1 MKKAIW
7 GYNIHEVD
15 ESIDYLETQNI
26 KLEKQVRQL
35 SEDLEKVRGEL
46 RLYEESANGA
56 DGADGENEKI
66 TAELRSELDSL
77 KIAYERSETEREKSE
92 RELER
97 SEKER
102 KSLSAEVSRLNSKL
116 AEEGTVF
123 SDVGN
128 ICRLAYED
136 MHNAKLRAKENV
148 ENFLK
153 IFWGE
158 WEEYQRRVCD
168 LSAEIK
174 RRQQESRNF
183 FIESADK
190 ILHVYGSMNQ
200 NNREF
205 ENGFSEIIDVKDSLQ
220 AKLEEFLA
228 RLEED
233 VRDDD
238 VGIQGAEGACQKS
251 SQESSRESIRERG
264 YERRKEN
271 EEHSIFR
278 SIEAMRGNGIH
289 ESDVHINGI
298 YDDIHENGVH
308 GNNMHE
314 RDMQENGVHG
324 NNMHERDIH
333 ENGVY
338 GSNMHER
345 DIQENSVYVNNMHE
359 RDMQENDVYGNNMH
373 EKDMYENGVHENN
386 IRGNSAQKNS
396 IHKNSGFLGQ
406 DGGNYLSEAESARK
420 RSVNRGPERFGEQK
434 NETVWKSV
442 RAAAKEAETS
452 GGRFENETAV
462 KKEAAAESRL
472 VTAAKEE
479 LSSEGR
485 SEKLSRNYDNDYISE
500 NVSESAENRA
510 GVCGDDTKKDGHS
523 GAEPNQAADGKESFS
538 ISSEVNVRNII

>member
-314 RDMQENGVHG
+314 RDMQEN
-324 NNMHERDIH
+324 
-333 ENGVY
+333 
-338 GSNMHER
+338 
-345 DIQENSVYVNNMHE
+345 
-359 RDMQENDVYGNNMH
+359 DVYGNNMH

>member
-35 SEDLEKVRGEL
+35 LEDLEKVRVEL
-46 RLYEESANGA
+46 RLYEESANGE

-77 KIAYERSETEREKSE
+77 KIAYERSEKEREKSE

-205 ENGFSEIIDVKDSLQ
+205 ENGLSEIIDVKDSLQ

-238 VGIQGAEGACQKS
+238 VGIQDAEGACQES

-289 ESDVHINGI
+289 ESGVHINGI
-298 YDDIHENGVH
+298 YDDIHENGVY

-324 NNMHERDIH
+324 NNMHER
-333 ENGVY
+333 N
-338 GSNMHER
+338 
-345 DIQENSVYVNNMHE
+345 IQENDVYGNNMHG

-420 RSVNRGPERFGEQK
+420 RSVNRGSERFGEQK

>member
-56 DGADGENEKI
+56 GGADGENEKI

-205 ENGFSEIIDVKDSLQ
+205 ENGLSEIIDVKNSLQ

-238 VGIQGAEGACQKS
+238 VGIQDAEGACQES
-251 SQESSRESIRERG
+251 SQESSREGIRERG

-289 ESDVHINGI
+289 E
-298 YDDIHENGVH
+298 
-308 GNNMHE
+308 
-314 RDMQENGVHG
+314 RDMQ
-324 NNMHERDIH
+324 

-442 RAAAKEAETS
+442 KAAAKEAETS

-523 GAEPNQAADGKESFS
+523 GAEPNQAVDGKESFS

>member
-205 ENGFSEIIDVKDSLQ
+205 ENGLSEIIDVKDSLQ

-238 VGIQGAEGACQKS
+238 VDIQDAEGACQKS
-251 SQESSRESIRERG
+251 SQESSREGIRERG

-308 GNNMHE
+308 G
-314 RDMQENGVHG
+314 
-324 NNMHERDIH
+324 
-333 ENGVY
+333 
-338 GSNMHER
+338 S
-345 DIQENSVYVNNMHE
+345 NMHE

-373 EKDMYENGVHENN
+373 GRDMQENRVYEKDMYENGVHENN

-420 RSVNRGPERFGEQK
+420 RSVNRGSERFGEQK

-523 GAEPNQAADGKESFS
+523 GAEPNQAVDGKESFS

>member
-56 DGADGENEKI
+56 GGADGENEKI

-77 KIAYERSETEREKSE
+77 KIAYERSEKEREKSE

-102 KSLSAEVSRLNSKL
+102 NSLSAEVSRLNSKL

-205 ENGFSEIIDVKDSLQ
+205 ENGLSEIIDVKDSLQ
-220 AKLEEFLA
+220 AKLKEFLA

-238 VGIQGAEGACQKS
+238 VGIQDAEGACQ
-251 SQESSRESIRERG
+251 ESSREGIRERG

-289 ESDVHINGI
+289 ESGVHINGI
-298 YDDIHENGVH
+298 YDDIHENGVYGNNMHERDMQENGVH

-324 NNMHERDIH
+324 NNMHERDI
-333 ENGVY
+333 
-338 GSNMHER
+338 
-345 DIQENSVYVNNMHE
+345 
-359 RDMQENDVYGNNMH
+359 QENDVYGNNMH
-373 EKDMYENGVHENN
+373 GRDMQENRVYEKDMYENGVHENN

-420 RSVNRGPERFGEQK
+420 RSVNRGSERFGEQK

>member
-46 RLYEESANGA
+46 CLYEESANGA
-56 DGADGENEKI
+56 GGADGENEKI

-77 KIAYERSETEREKSE
+77 KIAYERSEKEREKSE

-102 KSLSAEVSRLNSKL
+102 NSLSAEVSRLNSKL

-205 ENGFSEIIDVKDSLQ
+205 ENGLSEIIDVKDSLQ
-220 AKLEEFLA
+220 AKLKEFLA

-238 VGIQGAEGACQKS
+238 VGIQDAEGACQ
-251 SQESSRESIRERG
+251 ESSREGIRERG

-289 ESDVHINGI
+289 ESGVHINGI
-298 YDDIHENGVH
+298 YDDIHENGVYGNNMHERDMQENGVH

-324 NNMHERDIH
+324 NNMHERDI
-333 ENGVY
+333 
-338 GSNMHER
+338 
-345 DIQENSVYVNNMHE
+345 
-359 RDMQENDVYGNNMH
+359 QENDVYGNNMH
-373 EKDMYENGVHENN
+373 GRDMQENRVYEKDMYENGVHENN

-420 RSVNRGPERFGEQK
+420 RSVNRGSERFGEQK

>member
-238 VGIQGAEGACQKS
+238 VGIQDTEGACQKS

-308 GNNMHE
+308 G
-314 RDMQENGVHG
+314 
-324 NNMHERDIH
+324 
-333 ENGVY
+333 
-338 GSNMHER
+338 
-345 DIQENSVYVNNMHE
+345 NNMHE

-523 GAEPNQAADGKESFS
+523 GAEPNQAVDGKESFS

>member
-238 VGIQGAEGACQKS
+238 VGIQDAEGACQKS

-324 NNMHERDIH
+324 
-333 ENGVY
+333 
-338 GSNMHER
+338 
-345 DIQENSVYVNNMHE
+345 
-359 RDMQENDVYGNNMH
+359 
-373 EKDMYENGVHENN
+373 NN

-523 GAEPNQAADGKESFS
+523 GAEPNQAVDGKESFS

>member
-324 NNMHERDIH
+324 NNMHE
-333 ENGVY
+333 
-338 GSNMHER
+338 
-345 DIQENSVYVNNMHE
+345 
-359 RDMQENDVYGNNMH
+359 
-373 EKDMYENGVHENN
+373 KDMYENGVHENN

>member
-1 MKKAIW
+1 MS
-7 GYNIHEVD
+7 GR
-15 ESIDYLETQNI
+15 
-26 KLEKQVRQL
+26 RQ
-35 SEDLEKVRGEL
+35 K
-46 RLYEESANGA
+46 
-56 DGADGENEKI
+56 
-66 TAELRSELDSL
+66 
-77 KIAYERSETEREKSE
+77 EKSQSGSW
-92 RELER
+92 RDR
-97 SEKER
+97 R
-102 KSLSAEVSRLNSKL
+102 RRGKSLSAEVSRLNSKL

-205 ENGFSEIIDVKDSLQ
+205 ENGLSEIIDVKDSLQ
-220 AKLEEFLA
+220 AKLEEFLM

-238 VGIQGAEGACQKS
+238 VGIQDAEGACQES
-251 SQESSRESIRERG
+251 SQESSREGIREHG

-289 ESDVHINGI
+289 ESGVHINGI
-298 YDDIHENGVH
+298 YDDIHENGVHGNNMH

-324 NNMHERDIH
+324 NNMHERDMQ

-338 GSNMHER
+338 G
-345 DIQENSVYVNNMHE
+345 NNMHE
-359 RDMQENDVYGNNMH
+359 RDMQENRVY

-386 IRGNSAQKNS
+386 IRGNSAQKTVFIKTAAFWDRTAVIIYRKPNLPAKVCEPWLRE
-396 IHKNSGFLGQ
+396 IREQEKRNGLEKRKSGCK
-406 DGGNYLSEAESARK
+406 RK
-420 RSVNRGPERFGEQK
+420 RRRPE
-434 NETVWKSV
+434 
-442 RAAAKEAETS
+442 
-452 GGRFENETAV
+452 AV
-462 KKEAAAESRL
+462 LKMR
-472 VTAAKEE
+472 
-479 LSSEGR
+479 R
-485 SEKLSRNYDNDYISE
+485 
-500 NVSESAENRA
+500 
-510 GVCGDDTKKDGHS
+510 
-523 GAEPNQAADGKESFS
+523 Q
-538 ISSEVNVRNII
+538 

>member
-56 DGADGENEKI
+56 GGADGENEKI

-77 KIAYERSETEREKSE
+77 KIAYERSEKEREKSE

-102 KSLSAEVSRLNSKL
+102 NSLSAEVSRLNSKL

-205 ENGFSEIIDVKDSLQ
+205 ENGLSEIIDVKDSLQ
-220 AKLEEFLA
+220 AKLKEFLA

-238 VGIQGAEGACQKS
+238 VGIQDAEGACQ
-251 SQESSRESIRERG
+251 ESSREGIRERG

-289 ESDVHINGI
+289 ESGVHINGI
-298 YDDIHENGVH
+298 YDDIHENGVYGNNMHERDMQENGVH

-324 NNMHERDIH
+324 NNMHERDI
-333 ENGVY
+333 
-338 GSNMHER
+338 
-345 DIQENSVYVNNMHE
+345 
-359 RDMQENDVYGNNMH
+359 QENDVYGNNMH
-373 EKDMYENGVHENN
+373 GRDMQENRVYEKDMYENGVHENN

-420 RSVNRGPERFGEQK
+420 RSVNRGSERFGEQK

-485 SEKLSRNYDNDYISE
+485 SEKLSRNYGNDYISE

>member
-77 KIAYERSETEREKSE
+77 KIAYERSEKEREKSE

-102 KSLSAEVSRLNSKL
+102 NSLSAEVSRLNSKL
-116 AEEGTVF
+116 ADEGTVF

-190 ILHVYGSMNQ
+190 ILHVYGSTNQ

-205 ENGFSEIIDVKDSLQ
+205 ENGLSEIIDVKNSLQ

-238 VGIQGAEGACQKS
+238 VGIQDAEGAC
-251 SQESSRESIRERG
+251 QESSRESIRERG

-289 ESDVHINGI
+289 ESDVHRNGI
-298 YDDIHENGVH
+298 YDDIHENGVY
-308 GNNMHE
+308 GSNMHE

-324 NNMHERDIH
+324 NNMHERD
-333 ENGVY
+333 
-338 GSNMHER
+338 
-345 DIQENSVYVNNMHE
+345 
-359 RDMQENDVYGNNMH
+359 MQENDVY

-420 RSVNRGPERFGEQK
+420 RSVNRGSERFGEQK

-462 KKEAAAESRL
+462 KKEAAAESRF

>member
-238 VGIQGAEGACQKS
+238 VGIQDAEGACQES
-251 SQESSRESIRERG
+251 SQESSREGIRERG

-289 ESDVHINGI
+289 E
-298 YDDIHENGVH
+298 
-308 GNNMHE
+308 
-314 RDMQENGVHG
+314 RDMQ
-324 NNMHERDIH
+324 

-452 GGRFENETAV
+452 GGRFENETSV

-485 SEKLSRNYDNDYISE
+485 SEKLSRNYNNDYISE

>member
-1 MKKAIW
+1 M
-7 GYNIHEVD
+7 
-15 ESIDYLETQNI
+15 
-26 KLEKQVRQL
+26 
-35 SEDLEKVRGEL
+35 
-46 RLYEESANGA
+46 
-56 DGADGENEKI
+56 
-66 TAELRSELDSL
+66 
-77 KIAYERSETEREKSE
+77 
-92 RELER
+92 
-97 SEKER
+97 
-102 KSLSAEVSRLNSKL
+102 
-116 AEEGTVF
+116 
-123 SDVGN
+123 
-128 ICRLAYED
+128 
-136 MHNAKLRAKENV
+136 
-148 ENFLK
+148 
-153 IFWGE
+153 
-158 WEEYQRRVCD
+158 
-168 LSAEIK
+168 
-174 RRQQESRNF
+174 
-183 FIESADK
+183 
-190 ILHVYGSMNQ
+190 
-200 NNREF
+200 
-205 ENGFSEIIDVKDSLQ
+205 
-220 AKLEEFLA
+220 
-228 RLEED
+228 
-233 VRDDD
+233 
-238 VGIQGAEGACQKS
+238 
-251 SQESSRESIRERG
+251 
-264 YERRKEN
+264 
-271 EEHSIFR
+271 
-278 SIEAMRGNGIH
+278 
-289 ESDVHINGI
+289 HINGI